1 MHARIAPT
9 PIPDL
14 IRRVVA
20 NPFLPVARRELV
32 HPIGGVRRGGSRSRE
47 GVDGRDVAAIF
58 FFFFTSRV
66 REWGLVSRGG
76 SISCGRVLQMDSL
89 VPDDGVRNRLHVLM
103 PQFQVVRDN
112 LNKFVQM
119 KVPQLPVLPG
129 HAVLI
134 VGRHTRTGRSTAHT
148 ALSTTSPVKMLNL
161 RFGTNLR
168 GANVEEK
175 GP

>member
-58 FFFFTSRV
+58 FFFSPAESENGAWSAEEEAFLAG
-66 REWGLVSRGG
+66 E
-76 SISCGRVLQMDSL
+76 SCRWTHWFPM
-89 VPDDGVRNRLHVLM
+89 
-103 PQFQVVRDN
+103 
-112 LNKFVQM
+112 
-119 KVPQLPVLPG
+119 
-129 HAVLI
+129 
-134 VGRHTRTGRSTAHT
+134 TG
-148 ALSTTSPVKMLNL
+148 
-161 RFGTNLR
+161 
-168 GANVEEK
+168 
-175 GP
+175 